1 MVNGN
6 GVIDNM
12 VQQDLDPKV
21 WEKKDI
27 RMARMNSITNA
38 TNFVTAC
45 VNAGIFKPKD
55 MNEALTELNGYRN
68 RIFDWIYEDMD
79 KGAFKGT
86 ETPRQAIE
94 SEYRHTTPSLATD
107 KQVKAVWAII
117 YGNTGN
123 PELEDELPEDI
134 SKNTLK
140 HLTFDQA
147 SNFIEKYGIKK

>member
-1 MVNGN
+1 
-6 GVIDNM
+6 M

-45 VNAGIFKPKD
+45 MNAGVFKPKD

-68 RIFDWIYEDMD
+68 RIFDWTYEGMSQHQ
-79 KGAFKGT
+79 
-86 ETPRQAIE
+86 EPQADN
-94 SEYRHTTPSLATD
+94 EYKRSNLATE
-107 KQVKAVWAII
+107 KQIRAVWAII

-123 PELEDELPEDI
+123 PDLEDELPEGI

-140 HLTFDQA
+140 LLTFDQA
-147 SNFIEKYGIKK
+147 SNFIEKHGIKKQEE